1 MWSVPGINAIVF
13 YGENEM
19 SKRIKIGITEWAL
32 PVDGPYGFKVAAEV
46 GFEGIQ
52 LDVGSYERNFPKTKK
67 VVQDAYL
74 EAAEKFGIT
83 YTAIGCNELDN
94 FNMVAPKG
102 YKNRTIALRTII
114 SAIDAAAAMD
124 IPIVMV
130 QSFLA
135 SAIETEQDFNRAVNV
150 IKYIS
155 EYAAGKGDLTI
166 GIENLLS
173 VDGLMRLIGEVD
185 NPNVKIY
192 FDTQN
197 YYLHERANVAEM
209 VEPLMPYI
217 CQVHVKDGYK
227 FDVEPSG
234 ALLGEGAS
242 GFYKTIEELRKY
254 EYTGWLIS
262 ENFYDRGPIS
272 QLSEDPVELMKK
284 DFQVL
289 RDIRW

>member
-1 MWSVPGINAIVF
+1 MDNKV
-13 YGENEM
+13 
-19 SKRIKIGITEWAL
+19 KLGITEWAL
-32 PVDGPYGFKVAAEV
+32 PVDGPYGCKVAAEV

-74 EAAEKFGIT
+74 EAAEKYGIT
-83 YTAIGCNELDN
+83 YAAIGCNELDN
-94 FNMVAPKG
+94 YNMVARKG
-102 YKNRTIALRTII
+102 YKDRTIAIRTIK
-114 SAIDAAAAMD
+114 SAVDSAVAMD

-135 SAIETEQDFNRAVNV
+135 SAIETEQDFTRAVKV
-150 IKYIS
+150 IKYVS
-155 EYAAGKGDLTI
+155 EYAGDKGDVTI

-173 VDGLMRLIGEVD
+173 VDGLMRLFEEVN
-185 NPNVKIY
+185 NPNVKVY
-192 FDTQN
+192 LDTQN
-197 YYLHERANVAEM
+197 YYLHERVNVADM
-209 VEPLMPYI
+209 VEPLIPYI
-217 CQVHVKDGYK
+217 CQVHVKDGYE

-234 ALLGEGAS
+234 ALLGEGAT
-242 GFYKTIEELRKY
+242 GFYKTIAKLREY

-284 DFQVL
+284 DYQVL
-289 RDIRW
+289 KDISW

>member
-1 MWSVPGINAIVF
+1 VNKKV
-13 YGENEM
+13 NL
-19 SKRIKIGITEWAL
+19 GITEWAL
-32 PVDGPYGFKVAAEV
+32 PVDGPYGCKVAAEV

-74 EAAEKFGIT
+74 EAAEKYGIT
-83 YTAIGCNELDN
+83 YAAIGCNELDN
-94 FNMVAPKG
+94 YNMVARKG
-102 YKNRTIALRTII
+102 YKDRTIALRTIT

-150 IKYIS
+150 IKYVS
-155 EYAAGKGDLTI
+155 EYAGDKGDVTI

-173 VDGLMRLIGEVD
+173 VDSLMRLIGEVD

-197 YYLHERANVAEM
+197 YYLHEKVDVAAM
-209 VEPLMPYI
+209 VKPLIPYI

-227 FDVEPSG
+227 TDVEPSG
-234 ALLGEGAS
+234 ALLGEGDT
-242 GFYKTIEELRKY
+242 GFYKTIDKLREY
-254 EYTGWLIS
+254 GYTGWLIS

-272 QLSEDPVELMKK
+272 QLSEDPVELMNK

>member
-1 MWSVPGINAIVF
+1 MDN
-13 YGENEM
+13 
-19 SKRIKIGITEWAL
+19 KIKLGITEWSL
-32 PVDGPYGFKVAAEV
+32 PIDGPYGCKIAAEI

-74 EAAEKFGIT
+74 EAAEKYGIT
-83 YTAIGCNELDN
+83 YTAIACNELDN
-94 FNMVAPKG
+94 YNMVAPKG
-102 YKNRTIALRTII
+102 YKDRTIALQTII
-114 SAIDAAAAMD
+114 SAIDAAVAMD

-135 SAIETEQDFNRAVNV
+135 SAIETEQDFTRAVNV
-150 IKYIS
+150 IKYVS
-155 EYAAGKGDLTI
+155 EYAGDKGDVTI

-173 VDGLMRLIGEVD
+173 VDGLMRLIEKVN
-185 NPNVKIY
+185 NPKLKIY

-197 YYLHERANVAEM
+197 YYLHEKVDVAAM
-209 VEPLMPYI
+209 VKPLISYI
-217 CQVHVKDGYK
+217 CQVHVKDGHK
-227 FDVEPSG
+227 KDVEPSG

-242 GFYKTIEELRKY
+242 GFYITIDELRKY

-284 DFQVL
+284 DFKVMS
-289 RDIRW
+289 DIRW

>member
-1 MWSVPGINAIVF
+1 MDNKV
-13 YGENEM
+13 
-19 SKRIKIGITEWAL
+19 KLGITEWSL
-32 PVDGPYGFKVAAEV
+32 PVDGPYGCKIAAEI

-83 YTAIGCNELDN
+83 YTAIACNELDN
-94 FNMVAPKG
+94 YNMVARKG
-102 YKNRTIALRTII
+102 YKDRTIALQTII
-114 SAIDAAAAMD
+114 SAIDAAAVMG

-130 QSFLA
+130 QSFMA
-135 SAIETEQDFNRAVNV
+135 SAIETEQDFKRAVNV
-150 IKYIS
+150 IKYVS
-155 EYAAGKGDLTI
+155 EYAGNKGAITI

-173 VDGLMRLIGEVD
+173 IDDLTRLIEEV
-185 NPNVKIY
+185 NSPNLKIY

-197 YYLHERANVAEM
+197 YYLHERADVAAM
-209 VEPLMPYI
+209 VKPLVSYI
-217 CQVHVKDGYK
+217 CQVHVKDGYE

-242 GFYKTIEELRKY
+242 GFYKTIDELKKY
-254 EYTGWLIS
+254 EYSGWLIS

-272 QLSEDPVELMKK
+272 RLSEDPVELMKK

-289 RDIRW
+289 KDIRW

>member
-1 MWSVPGINAIVF
+1 VD
-13 YGENEM
+13 
-19 SKRIKIGITEWAL
+19 KKKIKLGITEWSL
-32 PVDGPYGFKVAAEV
+32 PVDGPYGCKIAAEI

-67 VVQDAYL
+67 VVQDSYL
-74 EAAEKFGIT
+74 EAAERFGVKF
-83 YTAIGCNELDN
+83 TAIACNELDN
-94 FNMVAPKG
+94 YNMIARKG
-102 YKNRTIALRTII
+102 FKDRTIALRTIT

-155 EYAAGKGDLTI
+155 EYAADKGDLTI

-197 YYLHERANVAEM
+197 YYLHEKVDVAAM
-209 VEPLMPYI
+209 VKPLIPYI

-227 FDVEPSG
+227 TDVEPSG

-242 GFYKTIEELRKY
+242 GFYKTIDELRKY
-254 EYTGWLIS
+254 EYSGWLIS

-272 QLSEDPVELMKK
+272 QISDDPVELIKK
-284 DFQVL
+284 DYQVL
-289 RDIRW
+289 KDISW

>member
-1 MWSVPGINAIVF
+1 MDNKV
-13 YGENEM
+13 
-19 SKRIKIGITEWAL
+19 KLGITEWSL
-32 PVDGPYGFKVAAEV
+32 PVDGPYGCKIAAEI

-67 VVQDAYL
+67 IVQNAYL
-74 EAAEKFGIT
+74 EAAEKFGVK
-83 YTAIGCNELDN
+83 YTAIACNELDN
-94 FNMVAPKG
+94 YNMVARKG
-102 YKNRTIALRTII
+102 FKDRTIALRTIT

-130 QSFLA
+130 QSFMA
-135 SAIETEQDFNRAVNV
+135 SAIETEQDFTRAVNV
-150 IKYIS
+150 IKYVS
-155 EYAAGKGDLTI
+155 EYAGDNGDVTI

-197 YYLHERANVAEM
+197 YYLHEKVDVAAM
-209 VEPLMPYI
+209 VKPLIPYI

-227 FDVEPSG
+227 TDVEPSG
-234 ALLGEGAS
+234 ALLGEGAT
-242 GFYKTIEELRKY
+242 GFYKTIDELRKY
-254 EYTGWLIS
+254 EYSGWLIS

-284 DFQVL
+284 DYQVL
-289 RDIRW
+289 KDISW